1 MTRLREQKLWDA
13 MRQNFAL
20 AINAS
25 TLTGEPLRLRL
36 ERVENMVGDGT
47 PDVLVLCDGV
57 VTWCELKA
65 ADALPRRSTT
75 RVLGGEGLNGDQKNW
90 HMSWGQ
96 AGGRSLIIIGIGA
109 GRERMCFAVEG
120 RHGDALNE
128 MTFGDLTKRAVAM
141 GMGLTFWPHLLK
153 YLKGNR

>member
-13 MRQNFAL
+13 MRQNFML

-25 TLTGEPLRLRL
+25 TVSCEPLRLRL

-47 PDVLVLCDGV
+47 PDVLVLCDGL

-65 ADALPRRSTT
+65 VDALPRRATT
-75 RVLGGEGLNGDQKNW
+75 RVLGSDGLNWDQRNW
-90 HMSWGQ
+90 HMSWLA
-96 AGGRSLIIIGIGA
+96 AGGRSLIVIGIGA

-120 RHGDALNE
+120 RHGEAVND

-141 GMGLTFWPHLLK
+141 GMGLTFWPHLLR
-153 YLKGNR
+153 YLKDKK